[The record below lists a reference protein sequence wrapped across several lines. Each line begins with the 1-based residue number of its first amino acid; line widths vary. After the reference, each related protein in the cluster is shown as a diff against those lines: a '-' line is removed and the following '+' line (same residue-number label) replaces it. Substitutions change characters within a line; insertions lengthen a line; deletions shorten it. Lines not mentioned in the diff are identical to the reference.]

1 MAAYKISSLT
11 IKNFKCFDHIVF
23 DFSSNSL
30 VVFDGPN
37 GYGKTTAFEALEVLL
52 TKTPRKLA
60 KIKLDKRYKYKN
72 SPIHKAENL
81 PIEIAAVFESEAEQI
96 LNIKRVIPAAD
107 LRQSKKNNIGLI
119 FNDSVL
125 YIDNVQSSEQAL
137 EEALEF
143 KNLDNLFNVLNYVE
157 QDENT
162 YFLKEDPKERY
173 KALISLLGGSEERIL
188 YDKTIEFCR
197 KTSEKVH
204 QLNLAINAI
213 NTQNN
218 ETLKD
223 DGQQVQYKALLPG
236 LSPALPWDSQLITN
250 TNLDLH
256 NSYLVEIKKVENLFE
271 MKTAV
276 QNVLAIKKLN
286 DIINNNALLQSFVEN
301 FWSIQNFAV
310 LEEEDKKRKENDNQI
325 SGYISLITLIDNKRY
340 SEILLNKHLFDL
352 EEKTEK
358 PAVDFNLLRT
368 QLTLTISL
376 IESLSVQNQ
385 ILSDLKDK
393 REGLNKV
400 IEAHKSVL
408 ELKDGE
414 CYTCGYNWQTT
425 EQLKQQIEETEVK
438 IFSSY
443 IRENDRLES
452 MKLALENDFLKVIKS
467 FIENQAEKLTKE
479 NGLLISPSQFQNLK
493 NSFSALNSQSAEL
506 AALFSAE
513 ELKEVMSY
521 INMRTIENLENA
533 VLKLVELISRK
544 RPEID
549 SSINIDQVIN
559 DFNLYFSGKI
569 GELNVLESEDLK
581 NKRLYV
587 QHQYYNA
594 INQTLQG
601 LVQRK
606 EKLEH
611 IYDEI
616 NGIGLK
622 IDQKIRQY
630 TKSIVEKI
638 SIPFYIFTGK
648 ILQNHTLGSGLL
660 LILDIDKEN
669 SQIYIR
675 PKQRD
680 QEVTYTLSSGQL
692 AATVISLMLVLNKV
706 FNNSKLGTI
715 FIDDPLQTLDEI
727 NSHSLVELLKYNF
740 SDQQIILSTHE
751 DRYSQFLQYKF
762 NKFNLSNKSLRL
774 KDLT

>member
-1 MAAYKISSLT
+1 M
-11 IKNFKCFDHIVF
+11 
-23 DFSSNSL
+23 
-30 VVFDGPN
+30 
-37 GYGKTTAFEALEVLL
+37 
-52 TKTPRKLA
+52 
-60 KIKLDKRYKYKN
+60 
-72 SPIHKAENL
+72 HKA
-81 PIEIAAVFESEAEQI
+81 AAS
-96 LNIKRVIPAAD
+96 N
-107 LRQSKKNNIGLI
+107 
-119 FNDSVL
+119 
-125 YIDNVQSSEQAL
+125 
-137 EEALEF
+137 
-143 KNLDNLFNVLNYVE
+143 
-157 QDENT
+157 
-162 YFLKEDPKERY
+162 
-173 KALISLLGGSEERIL
+173 
-188 YDKTIEFCR
+188 KT
-197 KTSEKVH
+197 
-204 QLNLAINAI
+204 
-213 NTQNN
+213 
-218 ETLKD
+218 
-223 DGQQVQYKALLPG
+223 
-236 LSPALPWDSQLITN
+236 LST
-250 TNLDLH
+250 
-256 NSYLVEIKKVENLFE
+256 
-271 MKTAV
+271 
-276 QNVLAIKKLN
+276 
-286 DIINNNALLQSFVEN
+286 
-301 FWSIQNFAV
+301 
-310 LEEEDKKRKENDNQI
+310 
-325 SGYISLITLIDNKRY
+325 
-340 SEILLNKHLFDL
+340 
-352 EEKTEK
+352 
-358 PAVDFNLLRT
+358 
-368 QLTLTISL
+368 
-376 IESLSVQNQ
+376 SLS
-385 ILSDLKDK
+385 
-393 REGLNKV
+393 R
-400 IEAHKSVL
+400 
-408 ELKDGE
+408 
-414 CYTCGYNWQTT
+414 GYNWQTT

-506 AALFSAE
+506 ASLFSAE

>member
-1 MAAYKISSLT
+1 
-11 IKNFKCFDHIVF
+11 
-23 DFSSNSL
+23 
-30 VVFDGPN
+30 
-37 GYGKTTAFEALEVLL
+37 
-52 TKTPRKLA
+52 
-60 KIKLDKRYKYKN
+60 
-72 SPIHKAENL
+72 
-81 PIEIAAVFESEAEQI
+81 
-96 LNIKRVIPAAD
+96 
-107 LRQSKKNNIGLI
+107 
-119 FNDSVL
+119 
-125 YIDNVQSSEQAL
+125 
-137 EEALEF
+137 
-143 KNLDNLFNVLNYVE
+143 
-157 QDENT
+157 
-162 YFLKEDPKERY
+162 
-173 KALISLLGGSEERIL
+173 
-188 YDKTIEFCR
+188 
-197 KTSEKVH
+197 
-204 QLNLAINAI
+204 
-213 NTQNN
+213 
-218 ETLKD
+218 
-223 DGQQVQYKALLPG
+223 
-236 LSPALPWDSQLITN
+236 
-250 TNLDLH
+250 
-256 NSYLVEIKKVENLFE
+256 
-271 MKTAV
+271 
-276 QNVLAIKKLN
+276 
-286 DIINNNALLQSFVEN
+286 
-301 FWSIQNFAV
+301 
-310 LEEEDKKRKENDNQI
+310 
-325 SGYISLITLIDNKRY
+325 
-340 SEILLNKHLFDL
+340 
-352 EEKTEK
+352 
-358 PAVDFNLLRT
+358 
-368 QLTLTISL
+368 
-376 IESLSVQNQ
+376 
-385 ILSDLKDK
+385 
-393 REGLNKV
+393 
-400 IEAHKSVL
+400 
-408 ELKDGE
+408 
-414 CYTCGYNWQTT
+414 
-425 EQLKQQIEETEVK
+425 
-438 IFSSY
+438 
-443 IRENDRLES
+443 

-506 AALFSAE
+506 ASLFSAE